1 MRLKSQ
7 IILGFTGA
15 TFVALVIGGITFSAM
30 HKLEAS
36 FRTATEIDVPAVRAS
51 MTADMMHDG
60 LRAVVFRAI
69 IASEKPDDA
78 SKSEIVSELNEFSG
92 TFSNSVAELKSLL
105 AGTPSAGVLTEVEK
119 PLAEYLASAQTLVAV
134 SFENRSNAVAAL
146 PSFQQAFKRLEEAM
160 GKMGDAVEARAKE
173 GSAAGIALAV
183 YNNRLVLFAVLA
195 GCLTIQLAGYWFSR
209 VLSLRLER
217 LTDSLA
223 DAARVTAETAAQIK
237 TSSQSLAEG
246 ASEQAAS
253 LEEASASLEQ
263 LSSMAV
269 RNAEGTKRAKALGDE
284 ASTAA
289 AAGSASI
296 KVMGEAIAGIQASGQ
311 EMCAA
316 VDGISVASREVG
328 KIVKTI
334 DEIAFQTNILALNA
348 AVEAARAGEA
358 GLGFAVV
365 ADEVRNLAHRSATA
379 AKETTE
385 KIAASLQKSEQGVE
399 VSQRVS
405 KNLQDV
411 QAKVVGVEQSLR
423 LIEERVRQV
432 DETLLQIS
440 AASKE
445 QSDGVSQIN
454 TAVSQMDRVT
464 QANAAGAEESASAS
478 AELDAQAD
486 SMRNSVAQLS
496 ALIRGQDAAG
506 AHGAGSTS
514 SGAGRPAGRAH
525 EPSAATGGPAH
536 DSWTTA
542 EPASRASAK
551 TPAGAFKDF

>member
-15 TFVALVIGGITFSAM
+15 TLVALVVGGITFSAM
-30 HKLEAS
+30 HKLEAT
-36 FRTATEIDVPAVRAS
+36 FRTATEVDVPAVRAS

-69 IASEKPDDA
+69 IAAEKPDDA
-78 SKSEIVSELNEFSG
+78 TKAEILSELNEFSG

-105 AGTPSAGVLTEVEK
+105 ARTPTAEVLTEVEK
-119 PLAEYLASAQTLVAV
+119 PLTEYLASAQTLVAL

-146 PSFQQAFKRLEEAM
+146 PRFQEAFKHLEEAM
-160 GKMGDAVEARAKE
+160 EKMGDAVEARAKE
-173 GSAAGIALAV
+173 CSAAGIALAV
-183 YNNRLVLFAVLA
+183 FNNRLVLFAVLA
-195 GCLTIQLAGYWFSR
+195 GCLTIQLAGYGFSR
-209 VLSLRLER
+209 VLSRRLEL

-223 DAARVTAETAAQIK
+223 DAANVTSDTAAQIK
-237 TSSQSLAEG
+237 TASQSLAEG

-263 LSSMAV
+263 LSSMAM
-269 RNAEGTKRAKALGDE
+269 RNTESTKRAKALGDE

-289 AAGSASI
+289 AAGGVSI

-311 EMCAA
+311 EMCSA

-385 KIAASLQKSEQGVE
+385 KIAASLRKSEQGVE

-411 QAKVVGVEQSLR
+411 QTKVVGVEQSLR

-432 DETLLQIS
+432 DETLLQIT

-454 TAVSQMDRVT
+454 IAVSQMDKVT
-464 QANAAGAEESASAS
+464 QTNAAGAEESASAS

-496 ALIRGQDAAG
+496 SLIRGQDA
-506 AHGAGSTS
+506 
-514 SGAGRPAGRAH
+514 SGAS
-525 EPSAATGGPAH
+525 SASASASTRSGGPASRS
-536 DSWTTA
+536 DVPSALVAPANASW
-542 EPASRASAK
+542 RASQGTSRSSAK
-551 TPAGAFKDF
+551 SVAGGFKDF